1 MDKVTFIDLYYLR
14 SMVVACSFWSIAQ
27 GPLSTQEKRAK
38 DHNYKLLYF
47 GLITAFTLMP
57 DSWL

>member
-1 MDKVTFIDLYYLR
+1 VNQVGINKGIM
-14 SMVVACSFWSIAQ
+14 
-27 GPLSTQEKRAK
+27 
-38 DHNYKLLYF
+38 YKLLYF